1 MWYYKLTSLKVK
13 KMEVIKIRTKFYRN
27 YISKR
32 RYSKKY
38 TAKKIANEMIKLLKK
53 RPHRDITF

>member
-1 MWYYKLTSLKVK
+1 VK

-32 RYSKKY
+32 RYLKKY
-38 TAKKIANEMIKLLKK
+38 TAKKIVNEMIKLLKK

>member
-1 MWYYKLTSLKVK
+1 MRNKILKK
-13 KMEVIKIRTKFYRN
+13 KKKVIKIRTNFYRN
-27 YISKR
+27 YISKK

-38 TAKKIANEMIKLLKK
+38 TVKKIVNEMIKLLKK